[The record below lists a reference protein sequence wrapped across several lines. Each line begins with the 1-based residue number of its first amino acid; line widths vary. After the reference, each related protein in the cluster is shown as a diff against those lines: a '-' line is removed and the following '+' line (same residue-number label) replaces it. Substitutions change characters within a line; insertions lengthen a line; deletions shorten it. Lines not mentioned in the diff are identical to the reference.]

1 MSWEIDMAKV
11 KHLRSRKKTNGSIVW
26 EVAPP
31 AYIKQAIQATFEVF
45 TNKNDAVEYAKS
57 IADQYHDYSRGVMRN
72 IHIQEHSVAGLVAA
86 YKNTDRWRSLKP
98 KSKESYNQH
107 LKAIFRIN
115 IGESTKMFQD
125 MFSRTITV
133 EHAEKIYAQRCS
145 DVSKTDA
152 FAKIKILRLIWSVGN
167 RLGKTTSNPFAQM
180 RLKSPET
187 RKVLWTPEQVQ
198 VFISTA
204 DELNYSAIGTFA
216 LLCYDLCQRP
226 GDMRQLTW
234 SNYDRAAES
243 FTFNF
248 TQEKTG
254 MKMGILASPRLA
266 ERMKTVRPN
275 PRHDYILYYEATGNP
290 YDRRLYNVH
299 MQKVRKAAKLPSFLK
314 LADLR
319 RTGATEMAESGCTN
333 SELRS
338 VTGHKSMEVLK
349 IYVRP
354 TVKLANQAVNKR
366 FAKQVP
372 ATAEGAVQ

>member
-31 AYIKQAIQATFEVF
+31 PYIKQAIQATFEVF
-45 TNKNDAVEYAKS
+45 TDKNTAVEYAKS
-57 IADQYHDYSRGVMRN
+57 ISDQYHDYSRGVMRN

-98 KSKESYNQH
+98 RSKESYDQH
-107 LKAIFRIN
+107 LKGIFRMR
-115 IGESTKMFQD
+115 IGESTKLFQD
-125 MFSRTITV
+125 MLSKTINV
-133 EHAEKIYAQRCS
+133 DHAEKIYAQRCA
-145 DVSKTDA
+145 DVAHTDA
-152 FAKIKILRLIWSVGN
+152 FAKIKILRLIWGVGN
-167 RLGKTTSNPFAQM
+167 RLGKTTTNPFAQM
-180 RLKSPET
+180 RLKSPES

-198 VFISTA
+198 AFISTA

-226 GDMRQLTW
+226 GDMRQLKW

-254 MKMGILASPRLA
+254 MNMGILASPRLA
-266 ERMKTVRPN
+266 ERIKSLRVSN
-275 PRHDYILYYEATGNP
+275 WHDYMLYNERTGRP

-299 MQKVRKAAKLPSFLK
+299 MQKVRKAAKLPELLK
-314 LADLR
+314 LSDLR

-354 TVKLANQAVNKR
+354 TAKLASQAVNKR
-366 FAKQVP
+366 FAP
-372 ATAEGAVQ
+372 ASSSEVIQ